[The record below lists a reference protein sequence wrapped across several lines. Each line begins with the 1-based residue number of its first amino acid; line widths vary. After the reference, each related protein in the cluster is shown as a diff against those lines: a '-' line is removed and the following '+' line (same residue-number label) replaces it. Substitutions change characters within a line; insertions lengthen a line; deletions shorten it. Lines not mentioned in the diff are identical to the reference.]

1 MFSLE
6 YENSSKF
13 KGVPNV
19 PGLHDA
25 SHFNY
30 PKSLNRISKKARYQ
44 KIMGPLIPHT
54 EVHADRLCGLGED
67 RVWTEN

>member
-1 MFSLE
+1 MPKYWAVKARDLSAQNPKHAMFSLE

-30 PKSLNRISKKARYQ
+30 PKSLNRISKKA
-44 KIMGPLIPHT
+44 
-54 EVHADRLCGLGED
+54 
-67 RVWTEN
+67 